1 VAEGQPHF
9 RIAGIPIRI
18 EWSFWLI
25 AVFLGYGAR
34 TGWLLA
40 AWVVI
45 VLVSILVHEL
55 GHAVALRVYHQ
66 RPRVVLH
73 AFGGLTYGS
82 SAYRSRTQSIVV
94 SAAGPLTAIVVL
106 GLPAYAYLQTFTR
119 FDQFFDYDRYVIVH
133 DLAWVNISWSIVN
146 LLPIL
151 PLDGGNIAAAVF
163 GQRAARLTSMVV
175 AFAAAAYFFQQQ
187 NQFAGFFLMMFAIM
201 NFASYQ
207 QEKAGQ
213 APTVPAPPPQSRAR
227 FATLHVP
234 RPAVGASGGDL
245 FLRGSQALAEGRTAE
260 GLDALASAYAARPS
274 GPSSLFP
281 AQQLARAGQ
290 AAALAARLLAPK
302 GAGPEAASNLQ
313 SHLHYADCFRE
324 SADVGA
330 LVYAD
335 GRANRA
341 QTAFEIA
348 CATARTG
355 DNDRSMEWIE
365 RAIDDGFQAGALLDG
380 EPDLAPLRIRP
391 DWPATRSRVT

>member
-1 VAEGQPHF
+1 VSEGQPHF
-9 RIAGIPIRI
+9 TIAGIPIRI

-40 AWVVI
+40 AWVGI

-66 RPRVVLH
+66 HPRVVLH

-82 SAYRSRTQSIVV
+82 STYRSRAQSIVV
-94 SAAGPLTAIVVL
+94 SAAGPFTAFFLL
-106 GLPAYAYLQTFTR
+106 GVPAYFLQDTIDLRT
-119 FDQFFDYDRYVIVH
+119 QYDFYVIAH
-133 DLAWVNISWSIVN
+133 DIAWVNIGWSIVN

-151 PLDGGNIAAAVF
+151 PLDGGNIAASIF
-163 GQRAARLTSMVV
+163 GRPAARMMSIVV
-175 AFAAAAYFFQQQ
+175 AFAAATYFFQQQ

-201 NFASYQ
+201 NFGSYQ
-207 QEKAGQ
+207 QEKAGN
-213 APTVPAPPPQSRAR
+213 APSVPTPQAR
-227 FATLHVP
+227 FASLQVP
-234 RPAVGASGGDL
+234 RAVVRGDL
-245 FLRGSQALAEGRTAE
+245 FAEGSRALAEGRTAE
-260 GLDALASAYAARPS
+260 GLDTLVSAYTARPS
-274 GPSSLFP
+274 GPANLEP
-281 AQQLARAGQ
+281 AQQLARSGQ
-290 AAALAARLLAPK
+290 ATVLASRLLATN

-313 SHLHYADCFRE
+313 SHLHYAGCFHE
-324 SADVGA
+324 SADVGE

-348 CATARTG
+348 CAAARTG
-355 DNDRSMEWIE
+355 DSERAMAWIG

-391 DWPATRSRVT
+391 EWPAARARVP